1 MESRIGSI
9 KEDLKKLK
17 ELLSKVDTQNLYY
30 NNTSN
35 IINESITNIDRYEIK
50 ATDSSYNINSEMNV
64 NEDKNSI
71 INMVK
76 NKK

>member
-9 KEDLKKLK
+9 KEDLKKMK

-50 ATDSSYNINSEMNV
+50 ALDSSYSINSEMNV